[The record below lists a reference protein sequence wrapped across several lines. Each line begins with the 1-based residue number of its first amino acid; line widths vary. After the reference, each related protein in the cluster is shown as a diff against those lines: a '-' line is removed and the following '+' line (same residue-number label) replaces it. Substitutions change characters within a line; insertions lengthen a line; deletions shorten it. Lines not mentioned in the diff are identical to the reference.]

1 MMSTGSSRTPRNL
14 STGNTD
20 AIAVS
25 ILGEAAAA
33 ITMKFVKKDAE
44 FFTFIRHLNYFCGW
58 VTKKDGRYFDC
69 GFPSKNIVSYH
80 VIIYAET

>member
-44 FFTFIRHLNYFCGW
+44 FFYIHTAPELFLWMGY
-58 VTKKDGRYFDC
+58 
-69 GFPSKNIVSYH
+69 
-80 VIIYAET
+80 